1 MGLLARAIFLEVAGS
16 ATLGMVLF
24 TFVLFLQK
32 LGAGKFFEILV
43 RGSATPATVGYLF
56 ALVLPAA
63 LTFAVPIGT
72 LVGVLI
78 GLGRMS
84 ADGEIVAMR
93 ASGVPSRKVFAPVL
107 AFAALAMAAAGTA
120 SLWLTPLSIR
130 ETVRVLNGVIARQL
144 TAEIQPRVF
153 EEQFT
158 NSNMILYVGDV
169 IPAAP
174 PTAKWRALF
183 IADVTPPEQRGEGG
197 RQYGDSPRITIASEA
212 IAVPDPERNSIQLH
226 MTGVSTHDVDQNPEI
241 YYNTAA
247 PAGDQVLVA
256 RARTEVNVK
265 AYVAQDTASL
275 IPAAHESVEARIEL
289 HQRFALPVACVML
302 AIIGIPI
309 GVSTRK
315 AGRSTAFVLAVFLA
329 FLYYMGLISLIGL
342 AKQGKLPVEAA
353 VWTPNALFA
362 VAGMVMFRRL
372 ERAGDR
378 VWLGAVSGAV
388 RSGGRWFKERLQLSA
403 PGVPLAAA
411 LRIPLLPGLVDT
423 YVLNSFVFYFA
434 VLLASFVLMAHT
446 FIFFELLSDIF
457 THNIAWQRVVT
468 YHIFLTPKLIYDSAP
483 ISVLVAVLVTFG
495 VLAKNNEVTAMKACG
510 VSLYRLA
517 APILIASVLLS
528 GALFAFD
535 HYYIPGA
542 NRIQDGILNEIK
554 GRPVQTYLR
563 PDRKW
568 IFGQASRIYYYKYY
582 DAAQNLMVGVNVYE
596 LEPGTFRL
604 RRHIAAESA
613 RWEPTVRRWIFQN
626 GWKRD
631 IEGVRITTYESF
643 EATTF
648 AELTEPPNWFLKEVK
663 QEKQLNFEEL
673 AGYIAELEQSG
684 FDTVRLKVQFHKKF
698 AVPVFAL
705 IMALISAPFAFL
717 TGKKGALAPVGV
729 SFGIAIAYW
738 AFSKLFEE
746 VGNLAQLPPPLA
758 AWSPDA
764 LFTMAGMYL
773 FTRMRS

>member
-1 MGLLARAIFLEVAGS
+1 MMGLLARAIFLEIAGS
-16 ATLGMVLF
+16 AVLGMVLF

-32 LGAGKFFEILV
+32 LGSGKFFEILV

-56 ALVLPAA
+56 LLVLPAA
-63 LTFAVPIGT
+63 LTFAVPVGT

-84 ADGEIVAMR
+84 SDGEIVAMR
-93 ASGVPSRKVFAPVL
+93 ASGLPSRKVFVPVL
-107 AFAALAMAAAGTA
+107 AFAILTMGVAGTA

-183 IADVTPPEQRGEGG
+183 IADVTPPEQRSEGG

-226 MTGVSTHDVDQNPEI
+226 MTGVSTHQVDQNPEI

-247 PAGDQVLVA
+247 PAGDQVLIA
-256 RARTEVNVK
+256 KPRTEVNVK
-265 AYVAQDTASL
+265 AYVAQDTGTL
-275 IPAAHESVEARIEL
+275 IAAARGSVEARIEM

-315 AGRSTAFVLAVFLA
+315 AGRSTAFVLTVFLA

-342 AKQGKLPVEAA
+342 AKQGKLPAYAA
-353 VWTPNALFA
+353 VWTPNAIFA
-362 VAGMVMFRRL
+362 VAGIVLFLRL

-378 VWLGAVSGAV
+378 AWLGAVRGVV
-388 RSGGRWFKERLQLSA
+388 RGGGKWLKERLQPRAL
-403 PGVPLAAA
+403 GVPRAATS
-411 LRIPLLPGLVDT
+411 RIPLLPGLVDT
-423 YVLNSFVFYFA
+423 YVLSSFVFYFA
-434 VLLASFVLMAHT
+434 MLLASFVLMAHT

-457 THNIAWQRVVT
+457 AHGIGWQRVLT
-468 YHIFLTPKLIYDSAP
+468 YHIFLTPKLLYDSAP
-483 ISVLVAVLVTFG
+483 MSVLVAVLVTFG
-495 VLAKNNEVTAMKACG
+495 LLAKNNEVTAMQACG
-510 VSLYRLA
+510 VSLYRLTT
-517 APILIASVLLS
+517 PILTTSVLLS

-568 IFGQASRIYYYKYY
+568 IFGQGSRIYYYKYY
-582 DAAQNLMVGVNVYE
+582 DTAENLMVGVNVYE

-604 RRHIAAESA
+604 RRHIASESA
-613 RWEPTVRRWIFQN
+613 RWEPTVRRWVFQN

-631 IEGVRITTYESF
+631 IQGVRVTNYEPF
-643 EATTF
+643 TATTF
-648 AELTEPPNWFLKEVK
+648 PELT
-663 QEKQLNFEEL
+663 
-673 AGYIAELEQSG
+673 
-684 FDTVRLKVQFHKKF
+684 
-698 AVPVFAL
+698 
-705 IMALISAPFAFL
+705 
-717 TGKKGALAPVGV
+717 
-729 SFGIAIAYW
+729 
-738 AFSKLFEE
+738 
-746 VGNLAQLPPPLA
+746 
-758 AWSPDA
+758 
-764 LFTMAGMYL
+764 
-773 FTRMRS
+773 